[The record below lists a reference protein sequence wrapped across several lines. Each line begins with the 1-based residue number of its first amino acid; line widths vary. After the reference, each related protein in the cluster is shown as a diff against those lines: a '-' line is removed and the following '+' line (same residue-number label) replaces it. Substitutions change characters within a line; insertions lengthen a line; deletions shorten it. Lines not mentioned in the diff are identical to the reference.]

1 MDMIKK
7 VMSYF
12 NIGSPHVDLVL
23 DNNELKPGDKVTGS
37 FHVEGGWAKQH
48 IKRLECDLVKEFQGD
63 VIETVDAVTTILM
76 SKSIDAN
83 DKEEYPFCYQ
93 LPKDIDPS
101 TEYISY
107 RLNTRLIFQDDII
120 RNDHDEIIVLSYK
133 SMKA

>member
-1 MDMIKK
+1 MIKK
-7 VMSYF
+7 VMSYL

-23 DNNELKPGDKVTGS
+23 DNNELKPGEKVTGA

-63 VIETVDAVTTILM
+63 TIETVDAVTTILM

-83 DKEEYPFCYQ
+83 DKVEYPFCYQ
-93 LPKDIDPS
+93 LPKEIDPS

-107 RLNTRLIFQDDII
+107 RLNTRLIFLDDVKRI
-120 RNDHDEIIVLSYK
+120 DHDEIVVLGLESVK
-133 SMKA
+133 T

>member
-1 MDMIKK
+1 MIKK
-7 VMSYF
+7 MMNYL

-23 DNNELKPGDKVTGS
+23 DNHELKPGNKVTGA
-37 FHVEGGWAKQH
+37 FHVEGGWAQQH

-63 VIETVDAVTTILM
+63 TIETVEAVTTILM
-76 SKSIDAN
+76 SKSLGAN

-93 LPKDIDPS
+93 LPKDIEPS

-107 RLNTRLIFQDDII
+107 RLNTRLIFQDNVKRI
-120 RNDHDEIIVLSYK
+120 DHDEIVILGLK